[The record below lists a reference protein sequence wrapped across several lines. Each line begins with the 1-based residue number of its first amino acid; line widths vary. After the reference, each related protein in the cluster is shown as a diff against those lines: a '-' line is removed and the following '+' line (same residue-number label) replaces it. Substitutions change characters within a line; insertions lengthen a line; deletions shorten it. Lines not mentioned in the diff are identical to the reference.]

1 MLSSSLRNQ
10 QTHSSMT
17 AKLKSIGTKQKALQI
32 NLDRS
37 IYGSFAEIG
46 AGQDVAANFFKAGG
60 ASGTIAKTISAY
72 DMAFSDAIYG
82 EEESGKYVCEPRLM
96 KMLNREFKLLK
107 VRLTESADEKR
118 FFSFADTVSALNY
131 QKDNDAHGWVGL
143 RFQLSPNGP
152 VNDVVIHIN
161 MLDNDNI
168 LQQQALGIIG
178 VNLIY
183 GCYHYHADPEKILVS
198 LLDDL
203 SPDRIEIDM
212 IRFEGPDF
220 KDVDNRL
227 MSLYLVKHGFT
238 QAALFGPDGNV
249 MQPYDALS
257 KKHIVAIRGRFRPVT
272 NIFSDMVKKGIKQ
285 FENEADIDDDKIC
298 VVSELTLRNLE
309 NEGNH
314 INEKDFLD
322 RVDILCSLG
331 QTVLISNFHEYFKL
345 VAYLSKFSRLK
356 MALIMGMPN
365 LDYIFEEKHYTQYP
379 GGILT
384 AFASLFGLK
393 IKLYLYP
400 TLDENGQLINLKSF
414 QPEAHL
420 TGLFQYL
427 LDNEKLAD
435 IHSYDENLMKIRTDR
450 VLDLIQQG
458 SGEWENLVPSS
469 VVKLIKEKALFG
481 YPEKSLA

>member
-1 MLSSSLRNQ
+1 
-10 QTHSSMT
+10 MT
-17 AKLKSIGTKQKALQI
+17 TALKSIGTKQKALKI

-96 KMLNREFKLLK
+96 KMLNREYKLLN
-107 VRLTESADEKR
+107 VRLTESAAEKR
-118 FFSFADTVSALNY
+118 FFAFADTVSALNY
-131 QKDNDAHGWVGL
+131 QKTNESHGWIGL
-143 RFQLSPNGP
+143 RFQLRPGGKF
-152 VNDVVIHIN
+152 NDVVIHVN

-168 LQQQALGIIG
+168 LQQQALGVIG

-183 GCYHYHADPEKILVS
+183 GCYFHHEDPERLLLS

-203 SPDRIEIDM
+203 STDRIEIDM

-220 KDVDNRL
+220 KEVDNRL
-227 MSLYLVKHGFT
+227 MSLYLVKHGYT
-238 QAALFGPDGNV
+238 KAAVFGPDGNV
-249 MQPYDALS
+249 MQPYDALA

-272 NIFSDMVKKGIKQ
+272 NIFLDMLQKGVRQ
-285 FENEADIDDDKIC
+285 FENEEDVDDDKVCIL
-298 VVSELTLRNLE
+298 SELTLRNLE
-309 NEGNH
+309 DGTH
-314 INEKDFLD
+314 RINEKDFLD

-345 VAYLSKFSRLK
+345 VAYLSQFTKLR

-365 LDYIFEEKHYTQYP
+365 LEYIFDEKHYTEVP
-379 GGILT
+379 GGIIS

-400 TLDENGQLINLKSF
+400 TLDEKGQVINLKTF
-414 QPEAHL
+414 KPETHL
-420 TGLFQYL
+420 RGLMQYL
-427 LDNEKLAD
+427 MDNEKLAD
-435 IHSYDENLMKIRTDR
+435 IKIYDEKLMSIRTDQ
-450 VLDLIQQG
+450 VLGQIQQG
-458 SGEWENLVPSS
+458 PGEWENVVPES
-469 VVKLIKEKALFG
+469 VVKQIKENALFG
-481 YPEKSLA
+481 YQNL

>member
-1 MLSSSLRNQ
+1 
-10 QTHSSMT
+10 MT
-17 AKLKSIGTKQKALQI
+17 ASMKSIGTKQKALNI

-46 AGQDVAANFFKAGG
+46 AGQDVAAIFFKAGG

-96 KMLNREFKLLK
+96 KMLTREFKLLK
-107 VRLTESADEKR
+107 VRLTDTADEKR
-118 FFSFADTVSALNY
+118 FFAFANTVSALNY
-131 QKDNDAHGWVGL
+131 QKTNDAHGWIGL
-143 RFQLSPNGP
+143 RFQLKPNGP
-152 VNDVVIHIN
+152 VNNLVIHVN

-178 VNLIY
+178 VNLLY
-183 GCYHYHADPEKILVS
+183 GCFFLHGDPEKLLRS

-203 SPDRIEIDM
+203 STDRIEIDM
-212 IRFEGPDF
+212 IRFEGDDF
-220 KDVDNRL
+220 ADVDNRL

-238 QAALFGPDGNV
+238 QAAVFGPDGTV
-249 MQPYDALS
+249 MQPYNALS

-272 NIFSDMVKKGIKQ
+272 NIFLDMLKKGQTQ
-285 FENEADIDDDKIC
+285 FEQESDVDDDKIC
-298 VVSELTLRNLE
+298 VLSELTLRSLE
-309 NEGNH
+309 DGSHH

-345 VAYLSKFSRLK
+345 VAYLSKFSHLK

-365 LDYIFEEKHYTQYP
+365 LEYIFDEKHYAQVD

-384 AFASLFGLK
+384 AFADLFGHN

-400 TLDENGQLINLKSF
+400 TIDDKGAVLNLKTF
-414 QPEAHL
+414 KTVPHL
-420 TGLFQYL
+420 RGLLQYL
-427 LDNEKLAD
+427 LDNKKLEDIKKSDEKLM
-435 IHSYDENLMKIRTDR
+435 NIRTDQ
-450 VLDLIQQG
+450 VLAMIQQG
-458 SGEWENLVPSS
+458 PGEWEKLVPES
-469 VVKLIKEKALFG
+469 VAKQIKEHALFG
-481 YPEKSLA
+481 FPQ

>member
-1 MLSSSLRNQ
+1 
-10 QTHSSMT
+10 MT
-17 AKLKSIGTKQKALQI
+17 TALKSIGTKQKALKI

-96 KMLNREFKLLK
+96 KMLNREYKLLN
-107 VRLTESADEKR
+107 VRLTESAAEKR
-118 FFSFADTVSALNY
+118 FFAFADTVSALNY
-131 QKDNDAHGWVGL
+131 QKTNESHGWIGL
-143 RFQLSPNGP
+143 RFQLRPGGKF
-152 VNDVVIHIN
+152 NDVVIHVN

-168 LQQQALGIIG
+168 LQQQALGVIG

-183 GCYHYHADPEKILVS
+183 GCYFHHEDPERLLLS

-203 SPDRIEIDM
+203 STDRIEIDM

-220 KDVDNRL
+220 KEVDNRL
-227 MSLYLVKHGFT
+227 MSLYLVKHGYT
-238 QAALFGPDGNV
+238 KAAVFGPDGNV
-249 MQPYDALS
+249 MQPYDALA

-272 NIFSDMVKKGIKQ
+272 NIFLDMLQKGVRQ
-285 FENEADIDDDKIC
+285 FENEEDVDDDKVCIL
-298 VVSELTLRNLE
+298 SELTLRNLE
-309 NEGNH
+309 DGTH
-314 INEKDFLD
+314 RINEKDFLD

-345 VAYLSKFSRLK
+345 VAYLSQFTKLR

-365 LDYIFEEKHYTQYP
+365 LEYIFDEKHYTEVP
-379 GGILT
+379 GGIIS

-400 TLDENGQLINLKSF
+400 TLDEKGQVINLKTF
-414 QPEAHL
+414 KPETHL
-420 TGLFQYL
+420 RGLMQYL
-427 LDNEKLAD
+427 MDNEKLAD
-435 IHSYDENLMKIRTDR
+435 IKIYDEKLMSIRTDQ
-450 VLDLIQQG
+450 VLGQIQQG
-458 SGEWENLVPSS
+458 PGEWEHLVPES
-469 VVKLIKEKALFG
+469 VVKQIKENALFG
-481 YPEKSLA
+481 YQNR